1 MSVFED
7 IKNGLLQAI
16 TFEKERK
23 AIRSH
28 FERSKKDIKDGRVL
42 LAEEAIESVADEL
55 ISFSCL
61 NENGRGRS
69 QTTTGTKKNNKKS
82 EKALSQADFPKNP
95 VISFS
100 VLRAK
105 TRKSRCES
113 ICFFVLVAMKRTCGA
128 RRMKSPSAMK
138 RAFSTLR
145 NYMCASLHTSDSSCF
160 ILAKPMLHFSLKK
173 LIRKLQ

>member
-100 VLRAK
+100 VLRAML
-105 TRKSRCES
+105 CNQ
-113 ICFFVLVAMKRTCGA
+113 KRYCTGKPRYHNGFGVFSC
-128 RRMKSPSAMK
+128 PNFQVQTK
-138 RAFSTLR
+138 R
-145 NYMCASLHTSDSSCF
+145 Y
-160 ILAKPMLHFSLKK
+160 FSL
-173 LIRKLQ
+173 LRGLELPTPTISGGF

>member
-100 VLRAK
+100 VLRA
-105 TRKSRCES
+105 TPR
-113 ICFFVLVAMKRTCGA
+113 
-128 RRMKSPSAMK
+128 
-138 RAFSTLR
+138 
-145 NYMCASLHTSDSSCF
+145 F
-160 ILAKPMLHFSLKK
+160 ILFA
-173 LIRKLQ
+173 R

>member
-1 MSVFED
+1 M
-7 IKNGLLQAI
+7 AI
-16 TFEKERK
+16 LCHTDNRFL
-23 AIRSH
+23 SH

-105 TRKSRCES
+105 SVTVVDTISTTVTLYLLPFRG
-113 ICFFVLVAMKRTCGA
+113 CFWKETGDI
-128 RRMKSPSAMK
+128 S
-138 RAFSTLR
+138 
-145 NYMCASLHTSDSSCF
+145 NISSNKQIVCPDLMRPQAEKTGLGKMT
-160 ILAKPMLHFSLKK
+160 IV
-173 LIRKLQ
+173 IRI

>member
-55 ISFSCL
+55 ISFS
-61 NENGRGRS
+61 
-69 QTTTGTKKNNKKS
+69 
-82 EKALSQADFPKNP
+82 
-95 VISFS
+95 
-100 VLRAK
+100 VLRVK
-105 TRKSRCES
+105 TFTADDLTSAGLQRFCVFPGVDFLFCSR
-113 ICFFVLVAMKRTCGA
+113 
-128 RRMKSPSAMK
+128 
-138 RAFSTLR
+138 
-145 NYMCASLHTSDSSCF
+145 
-160 ILAKPMLHFSLKK
+160 
-173 LIRKLQ
+173 

>member
-55 ISFSCL
+55 ISFS
-61 NENGRGRS
+61 
-69 QTTTGTKKNNKKS
+69 
-82 EKALSQADFPKNP
+82 
-95 VISFS
+95 

-105 TRKSRCES
+105 KKSLS
-113 ICFFVLVAMKRTCGA
+113 
-128 RRMKSPSAMK
+128 
-138 RAFSTLR
+138 
-145 NYMCASLHTSDSSCF
+145 
-160 ILAKPMLHFSLKK
+160 
-173 LIRKLQ
+173 